1 MELFAKIVKDTHRV
15 KVPPNKTPALK
26 KSMNMDIW
34 MVDTSNQPFIRG
46 SQIETKISKK

>member
-1 MELFAKIVKDTHRV
+1 MELFAKIVKDTHRE

-46 SQIETKISKK
+46 SQIETKFSKK